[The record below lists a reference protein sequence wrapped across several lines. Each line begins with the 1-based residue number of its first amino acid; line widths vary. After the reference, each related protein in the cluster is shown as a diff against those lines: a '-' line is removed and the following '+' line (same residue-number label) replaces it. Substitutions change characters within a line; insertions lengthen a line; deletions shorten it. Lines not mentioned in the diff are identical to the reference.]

1 VFLKWGDL
9 WVVFVDAV
17 GYSNE
22 GHREAQYRRP
32 HGDDAIT
39 YTSAYKRNDAHNYG
53 GEKHNHKATYYHH
66 AYGQSCGHDQSGK
79 FCFHF
84 AFSF

>member
-9 WVVFVDAV
+9 WLVFVNTV
-17 GYSNE
+17 GDSDKGY
-22 GHREAQYRRP
+22 REAQYRRP
-32 HGDDAIT
+32 HRHNAVA
-39 YTSAYKRNDAHNYG
+39 YTTGYKRHDGHNYG